1 MIYLDSAATSRYYV
15 PVKDFFKNPHANHAL
30 GIKAQKE
37 MNRCREIIKKYIQ
50 VNEGIVIF
58 GYS

>member
-15 PVKDFFKNPHANHAL
+15 SVKDFFKNPHANHAL

-37 MNRCREIIKKYIQ
+37 MDRCREIIKKYILRFK
-50 VNEGIVIF
+50 N
-58 GYS
+58 S